1 MFGSLV
7 VYTALL
13 FHCTL
18 GLASAIEGVALIV
31 GIVGVG
37 VVGVVGVGVGVSTT
51 FVFVAFP
58 PAFVCVSTF
67 G

>member
-18 GLASAIEGVALIV
+18 GLASAIAGVALIV
-31 GIVGVG
+31 GIVGVSSRAIF
-37 VVGVVGVGVGVSTT
+37 VCASSIVGA
-51 FVFVAFP
+51 FDFFP
-58 PAFVCVSTF
+58 PVGFAPSNAPAV
-67 G
+67 

>member
-1 MFGSLV
+1 MFESLV

-31 GIVGVG
+31 GIVGV
-37 VVGVVGVGVGVSTT
+37 SSIAI
-51 FVFVAFP
+51 FV
-58 PAFVCVSTF
+58 
-67 G
+67 